1 VLTSGFTQE
10 EVVMIQAPTEADMA
24 AEEELQRAEAR
35 RIKRWLACEDRR
47 LAIVYK
53 TVETTLETD
62 RVADAGIELATERL
76 AQHPELAAGLLA
88 KHPARR

>member
-1 VLTSGFTQE
+1 
-10 EVVMIQAPTEADMA
+10 MIQAPTEADMA

-35 RIKRWLACEDRR
+35 RIKRWLAREDRR